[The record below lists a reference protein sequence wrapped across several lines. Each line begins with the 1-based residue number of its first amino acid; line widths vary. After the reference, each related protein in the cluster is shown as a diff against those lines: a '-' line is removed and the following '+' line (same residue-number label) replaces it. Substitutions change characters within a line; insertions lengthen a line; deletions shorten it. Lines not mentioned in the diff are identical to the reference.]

1 MAIRTAQNNLAIH
14 FRNLHKPG
22 QPILLTNIHDAA
34 TASLIASHP
43 STKAIA
49 TGSYAIA
56 ASQGIP
62 DDSLTLAQNIA
73 AVRSIASVLKHS
85 DSSDNEDLADIATK
99 LPLTVDLQ
107 DGSPDVAEA
116 IREIV
121 NLGAVGCNIE
131 DLDNTTGRLRPL
143 SEAVAR
149 IELAIR
155 TATELGI
162 PDFVVN
168 ARTDILGDNP
178 GGAPGSIEDAIERG
192 KAFLKAGACTVF
204 VWGGAG
210 GRGVSREEIKE
221 LVAAFQG
228 KLNVKMVLRDGF
240 LTVPEMKELGVARI
254 SMGPEL
260 FRAAMSSFKEKA
272 DMVLASYN

>member
-14 FRNLHKPG
+14 FRSLHNPG

-43 STKAIA
+43 STGAIA

-62 DDSLTLAQNIA
+62 DDSLTLPQNIA
-73 AVRSIASVLKHS
+73 AVRCIASVLKPTNTA
-85 DSSDNEDLADIATK
+85 DNENSADIALK

-116 IREIV
+116 IKEIV

-131 DLDNTTGRLRPL
+131 DLDGTSGQLRPL
-143 SEAVAR
+143 SEAVKR
-149 IELAIR
+149 IELAVQ
-155 TATELGI
+155 TATELGV
-162 PDFVVN
+162 PDFVIN
-168 ARTDILGDNP
+168 ARTDVLADNP
-178 GGAPGSIEDAIERG
+178 GGTPGSIEDAIERG

-210 GRGVSREEIKE
+210 GRGVSREEVKE
-221 LVAAFQG
+221 LVTAFQG

-240 LTVPEMKELGVARI
+240 LTVPELKELGVARI